1 VSILALSSWSCTT
14 NSIATKHA
22 TVPASYLVK
31 CGVPKLLAD
40 HSISGLI
47 EAVREN
53 AEQYHECRIIHNSL
67 VDLLERRNAND
78 P

>member
-1 VSILALSSWSCTT
+1 M
-14 NSIATKHA
+14 
-22 TVPASYLVK
+22 K